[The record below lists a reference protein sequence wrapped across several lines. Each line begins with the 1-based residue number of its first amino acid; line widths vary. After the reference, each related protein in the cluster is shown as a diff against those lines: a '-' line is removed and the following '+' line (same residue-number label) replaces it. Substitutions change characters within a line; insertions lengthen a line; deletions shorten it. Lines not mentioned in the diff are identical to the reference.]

1 MSVDQPV
8 GSSVSSSGARTLV
21 GLVMATGD
29 AGAMVSSRPKPLHRV
44 CGRTLAGHALDTLQD
59 AGVNQAV
66 VVVSSGLDR
75 VAKVLQQDAPLDMSL
90 SFVTQAQPLGTA
102 DAAAVAVTALDDDFD
117 VRPPRSKFSAGEID
131 RSDID
136 YDTTDLV
143 IIPSDRPLVR
153 ASTLQA
159 LIDVHCAS
167 TNTATLL
174 TVRQVDPDGHG
185 CVVRGRGSRVE
196 AIIDPEVAR
205 MHFDWDPAADHECDT
220 GVMIIHLALL
230 APALRR
236 IGRDVNG
243 PASLSEVIAVLVE
256 AGYSVGCFELTE
268 ALEGMGVD
276 DRHHL
281 AVVEAELRR
290 RTNAEL
296 MASGVTMVDPL
307 RTYIDATV
315 QVAPDV
321 TLFPGVMLQGNT
333 RIGSG
338 SEIGPDC
345 RLIDTVVGEGAI
357 VEQSVARSSAI
368 GIGAVV
374 GPFAVLEPGSRVADG
389 VRTGPFFRAD

>member
-1 MSVDQPV
+1 M
-8 GSSVSSSGARTLV
+8 SGARTLV

-29 AGAMVSSRPKPLHRV
+29 GGAMVSSRPKPLHRV
-44 CGRTLAGHALDTLQD
+44 CGRTLAGHALDTLQH
-59 AGVNQAV
+59 AGVSQAV

-90 SFVTQAQPLGTA
+90 SFVTQALPLGSA

-117 VRPPRSKFSAGEID
+117 VRPPRGSFSGSELD
-131 RSDID
+131 HE
-136 YDTTDLV
+136 TTDLV

-159 LIDVHCAS
+159 LIDAHCSS

-174 TVRQVDPDGHG
+174 TLRQVDPDGHG
-185 CVVRGRGSRVE
+185 CVIRGRGSRVE

-205 MHFDWDPAADHECDT
+205 MHFDWDAAASHECDT

-256 AGYSVGCFELTE
+256 AGYSVGTFELSD

-276 DRHHL
+276 DRQHL

-290 RTNAEL
+290 RTNANL
-296 MASGVTMVDPL
+296 MAAGVTMVDPL
-307 RTYIDATV
+307 RTYVDATV
-315 QVAPDV
+315 EVAADV
-321 TLFPGVMLQGNT
+321 TLFPGVMLQGT
-333 RIGSG
+333 TKIGNG
-338 SEIGPDC
+338 AEIGPDC
-345 RLIDTVVGEGAI
+345 RLVDTIVGEGAI
-357 VEQSVARSSAI
+357 IEHCVARSSAV
-368 GIGAVV
+368 GVGAVV
-374 GPFAVLEPGSRVADG
+374 GPYAVLEPGSRVADG